1 MARSLISRMPLSIQV
16 LVNALGTWWDDW
28 VNQTVLNLVWA
39 ICQVTIVLG
48 PPATFGMA
56 YVANRLVHGEA
67 TGLSGWWQGLR
78 RYLLVSWLWGLA
90 NLVVAVV
97 LYANLVMYGSIDAF
111 WGPLLQGVA
120 LAVSAF
126 WAVVQLYAVPFLMEQ
141 TEPKLLRA
149 WRNGLFTLLA
159 APGYSLVLI
168 VAVILILALSA
179 VTLAPLFLG
188 GPCLI
193 LVIGNQAVVE
203 RLEHFG
209 VRQREAVVA
218 ETPEP

>member
-1 MARSLISRMPLSIQV
+1 MPLAVQV

-28 VNQTVLNLVWA
+28 VNQTVINLVWA
-39 ICQVTIVLG
+39 VCQVTIVLG

-78 RYLLVSWLWGLA
+78 RYFVVSWLWGLA
-90 NLVVAVV
+90 NLIVAVV
-97 LYANLVMYGSIDAF
+97 LYANLVMYGSFEGF
-111 WGPLLQGVA
+111 WGPLLQGAALSVVA
-120 LAVSAF
+120 LWV
-126 WAVVQLYAVPFLMEQ
+126 VVQLYAVPFLMEQ
-141 TEPKLLRA
+141 TEPKLVQA

-168 VAVILILALSA
+168 VAVASILALSF
-179 VTLAPLFLG
+179 VTLAPLILG

-193 LVIGNQAVVE
+193 LVIGNQAVIE
-203 RLEHFG
+203 RLEHFR
-209 VRQREAVVA
+209 VREREAGVS
-218 ETPEP
+218 ETANPDSRAT

>member
-1 MARSLISRMPLSIQV
+1 MARSLISRMPLSVQV

-28 VNQTVLNLVWA
+28 VSQTVINLVWA

-120 LAVSAF
+120 LAVSAL
-126 WAVVQLYAVPFLMEQ
+126 WAVVQLSAVPFLMEQ
-141 TEPKLLRA
+141 TVPKLLQA

-168 VAVILILALSA
+168 AAVILILALSA
-179 VTLAPLFLG
+179 VTLAPLLLG

-209 VRQREAVVA
+209 VREREASVA

>member
-1 MARSLISRMPLSIQV
+1 MARSLISRMPLSVQV

-28 VNQTVLNLVWA
+28 VSQTVINLVWA

-97 LYANLVMYGSIDAF
+97 LYANLAMYGSIDAF

-120 LAVSAF
+120 LAVSAL

-141 TEPKLLRA
+141 TEPKLLQA

-179 VTLAPLFLG
+179 VTLAPLLLG

-209 VRQREAVVA
+209 VRQREASVA